1 MTAQG
6 DQQQRDQQQANGS
19 STTQDERNLE
29 RYADRLAMPIR
40 QKTAE
45 MQRSGRLRHVI
56 FSGQFSPDL
65 LESLGDTADQIRIL
79 SKTREGKDF
88 LRGLLAHRRV
98 MLYFTQPSTR
108 TFLSF
113 TAACQILG
121 ITCNEVRDPQTSSE
135 TKGETRF
142 DSIRMFSSY
151 FNLIIMRSPIARLA
165 ESCAYLMNDLEKTGQ
180 RSVPIV
186 NAGSGADEHPTQA
199 LLDVYTLQR
208 TFKFENPADS
218 PVSRLDELR
227 GRYGYADLSPG
238 LAGKTYGFAGGG
250 FAYILSNEPVRSL
263 EDLRSKKVWL
273 PEGDLISYE
282 AMKALQLSPVP
293 LPVTDVLTGLQTGLI
308 DIVAIPPVVALAL
321 QWHTKVQYV
330 TQIPVLYPMAF
341 LAISE
346 RALRRV
352 SDEDK
357 AVIDEVM
364 RDVYARVDAGS
375 WAESE
380 NALQGLLSVGI
391 ENVEAIDGEVDRIRT
406 SLVKTTTEMAERGMF
421 SQELLND
428 IQATVSEYRSANG
441 TPAVSG
447 TQE

>member
-1 MTAQG
+1 MRNTILSIATVLLAFAVQGAEAQTRLKLATLAPQNSGWAREFTAGAKEVEERTDGRVKLQFFWGGAQG
-6 DQQQRDQQQANGS
+6 AESKVMQKIKIGQLHGGTFSPTDFQQQYPELNIYGLPFLFDS
-19 STTQDERNLE
+19 PEEIDFV
-29 RYADRLAMPIR
+29 
-40 QKTAE
+40 
-45 MQRSGRLRHVI
+45 RS
-56 FSGQFSPDL
+56 
-65 LESLGDTADQIRIL
+65 
-79 SKTREGKDF
+79 
-88 LRGLLAHRRV
+88 
-98 MLYFTQPSTR
+98 
-108 TFLSF
+108 
-113 TAACQILG
+113 
-121 ITCNEVRDPQTSSE
+121 
-135 TKGETRF
+135 RF
-142 DSIRMFSSY
+142 DSV
-151 FNLIIMRSPIARLA
+151 LA
-165 ESCAYLMNDLEKTGQ
+165 EGMQ
-180 RSVPIV
+180 
-186 NAGSGADEHPTQA
+186 
-199 LLDVYTLQR
+199 
-208 TFKFENPADS
+208 
-218 PVSRLDELR
+218 EL
-227 GRYGYADLSPG
+227 GYR
-238 LAGKTYGFAGGG
+238 TYGFAGGG